1 MASLPAPK
9 EVSDALTMLLRRN
22 VKATATQLKPANIK
36 MAGLYGSSNDSPT
49 IAACMVDLNFAVY
62 SGAAF
67 SMIPADAAR
76 DCIKANE
83 LDEMMQDN
91 FGEVLNVF
99 SRLFGEQDNKRI
111 LLMNKVFPPSALPD
125 DASQSLTA
133 GSKKLD
139 IEVDIDGYG
148 KGVIAMRL
156 M

>member
-1 MASLPAPK
+1 MASLPTPK

-22 VKATATQLKPANIK
+22 VKATATQLKPATIR
-36 MAGLYGSSNDSPT
+36 MAGLYGSGNDTPT
-49 IAACMVDLNFAVY
+49 IAACMADLNFAAY

-67 SMIPADAAR
+67 SMIPPDAAK

-111 LLMNKVFPPSALPD
+111 LLQNKVFPPNPLPD
-125 DASQSLTA
+125 HASQSLSA
-133 GSKKLD
+133 GNQKLD
-139 IEVDIDGYG
+139 LELDIDGYG

>member
-1 MASLPAPK
+1 MASLPTPK

-22 VKATATQLKPANIK
+22 VKATAVQLKPATIK
-36 MAGLYGSSNDSPT
+36 MAGLYGSGNDTPA
-49 IAACMVDLNFAVY
+49 IAACMADLNFAAY
-62 SGAAF
+62 AGAAF

-111 LLMNKVFPPSALPD
+111 LLQNKVFPPSALPD
-125 DASQSLTA
+125 QASQSLAA
-133 GSKKLD
+133 GDKKHD
-139 IEVDIDGYG
+139 MEIEIDGYG

-156 M
+156 I